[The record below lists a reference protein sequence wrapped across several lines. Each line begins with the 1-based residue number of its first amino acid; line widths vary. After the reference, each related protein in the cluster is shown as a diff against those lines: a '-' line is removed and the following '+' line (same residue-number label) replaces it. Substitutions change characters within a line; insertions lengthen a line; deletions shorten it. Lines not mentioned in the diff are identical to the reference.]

1 MKSTWR
7 YLIACMLLVLLPLQ
21 GFAVASRMACAMDMP
36 ASQALASTSTADN
49 EHCQPQIAKQADAK
63 SAYDRVGKTTSAHG
77 NCKSSAPC
85 CMGIALMPAAQGMVF
100 IPFHS
105 DAQSLPVSLPA
116 SVSPALLERPPR
128 LTLI

>member
-7 YLIACMLLVLLPLQ
+7 YLIACLLLVLLPLQ
-21 GFAVASRMACAMDMP
+21 GFAVASRMGCAMDMP
-36 ASQALASTSTADN
+36 VSQAVASAVDN
-49 EHCQPQIAKQADAK
+49 EHCQPAMSKQTDAK
-63 SAYDRVGKTTSAHG
+63 SVHDGVGKTTSAHG

-85 CMGIALMPAAQGMVF
+85 CMGIALMPALQGMVF

-116 SVSPALLERPPR
+116 SVSPAMLERPPR
-128 LTLI
+128 LI